1 MIKLNSFIS
10 ILIFSLF
17 LTGSVFSTT
26 WVVQVSNFSFTPAN
40 LSVSVGDSIKW
51 QWLTG
56 DHTTTSTSVP
66 AGASSWDAIINGTN
80 QTHIYV
86 VAVSG
91 QYSYVCTPHSP
102 GMAGS
107 FTASPIGIKSEG
119 NNVPE
124 AFKLFQNYPNPFN
137 PVTNIKFDIPKS
149 SFVELTVFNLLGSKV
164 EVLVSRVLEAGSY
177 TVDWDASQYTS
188 GIYFYKMNAGN
199 ISQTRKMTLIK

>member
-26 WVVQVSNFSFTPAN
+26 WIVQVSNFSFSPAN
-40 LSVSVGDSIKW
+40 LNVNVGDSVKW
-51 QWLTG
+51 QWLNG
-56 DHTTTSTSVP
+56 DHTTTSTNVP
-66 AGASSWDAIINGTN
+66 AGASTWNSLITGTN
-80 QTHIYV
+80 QSFIYV
-86 VAVSG
+86 VSVPG
-91 QYSYVCTPHSP
+91 NYQYVCTPHAP
-102 GMAGS
+102 GMSGS
-107 FTASPIGIKSEG
+107 FTANPIGIKYEG
-119 NNVPE
+119 NNIPE

-164 EVLVSRVLEAGSY
+164 EVLVSRVLEAGNY

-188 GIYFYKMNAGN
+188 GIYFYKINAGN
-199 ISQTRKMTLIK
+199 FSQTKKMTLIK

>member
-1 MIKLNSFIS
+1 MKKFS
-10 ILIFSLF
+10 SLF
-17 LTGSVFSTT
+17 FILFITLLVTGSAYSAT
-26 WVVQVSNFSFTPAN
+26 WVVQVSNFSFAPAN

-91 QYSYVCTPHSP
+91 QYSYVCTPHAP

-124 AFKLFQNYPNPFN
+124 DFKLFQNYPNPFN

-149 SFVELTVFNLLGSKV
+149 TFVELTVYNLLGSKV
-164 EVLVSRVLEAGSY
+164 EVLVSRVLESGNY
-177 TVDWDASQYTS
+177 TVDWDASKYSS
-188 GIYFYKMNAGN
+188 GIYFYKLSADNFV
-199 ISQTRKMTLIK
+199 QTRKMTLIK